1 MVPLSFVQ
9 ETWQYFFCKCLCR
22 YLSYFSWVCD
32 DEPDCG
38 STLQGTLDISDEDP
52 VRCRGNVSCLGNQ
65 FLCKVW
71 IVHILTN
78 HILELSHRKVKVLQ
92 NQCWLIKLA
101 ALQLFL
107 KLLLILWHNFV
118 LLASEFCRH
127 NTAVADFAKKLLQD
141 STFYCKC
148 FENTKWNYVINN
160 KENFQSQMFFSTFCG
175 FRS

>member
-1 MVPLSFVQ
+1 MKCNFTKFFTLVYWSFSKLLSFLKYDNTFSVNA
-9 ETWQYFFCKCLCR
+9 YADI
-22 YLSYFSWVCD
+22 SYFSWVCD

-71 IVHILTN
+71 IEHILTN
-78 HILELSHRKVKVLQ
+78 HILELFHRKVDVLQ

-107 KLLLILWHNFV
+107 KLLLTLWHNFV

-127 NTAVADFAKKLLQD
+127 NTAVADFAKNYYKTYYVLL
-141 STFYCKC
+141 
-148 FENTKWNYVINN
+148 
-160 KENFQSQMFFSTFCG
+160 
-175 FRS
+175 